1 MNNKKRFGIT
11 VNDSYLC
18 NMKHHEVL
26 VSVVVLLMLA
36 MLVGCKQK
44 DASPSVELKDG
55 RSMTFAALDSL
66 ADVNPDSADVLLK
79 PTPVPSLKGRENE
92 EVCKLLRIKTDDK
105 LYRPITHYRDTI
117 LQLVDYFEH
126 HRRVLPSLLGGTG
139 PALPYLYAGRVFA
152 DLGDAP
158 QALDY
163 YQKAL
168 DALPKSEIEKGEW
181 KTDNAADRS
190 LAKQRGLILS
200 QIGEQFYFQ
209 GLHDDAL
216 DSYRQ
221 ANEWAKLANDTA
233 DILFNLRDI
242 AEQYKFLEKVDS
254 SLYLYQQ
261 ALSLAK
267 DYKWQK
273 KCNELMSQ
281 ISSLY
286 IRKGDF
292 KLANEYM
299 RPSLENVD
307 SVSLTSTYAIAS
319 KVYKHEGKVD
329 SAIFCYHKLLEHGNL
344 YGKSFAHK
352 ELAEIALRFHKNN
365 EAYQHLLSFN
375 QYEDSLRKRDNAEAV
390 ARMHAAYNYQ
400 KHAKEAQ
407 VLKVANAQKRFFL
420 IISFISVI
428 ALLFA
433 LLWLNARYQER
444 KKRIEQLN
452 KKREELETKN
462 ARFVESLRKELDD
475 VKLLIKDAGKDDDE
489 ALQMLFR
496 EKRRLDYTYSIANI
510 QVRQSEDTMVNMME
524 SPIYQMIQERITKKL
539 FKLSSAEWQQVENV
553 VNENF
558 EGFIDRLSSF
568 GTLSVDELHTSLL
581 LKMRLSHKH
590 IASFINKTPSG
601 ETNIRKRLYDKF
613 FHTSDGTAA
622 EWDSFIK
629 DL

>member
-44 DASPSVELKDG
+44 GTFPTVQLEDG
-55 RSMTFAALDSL
+55 RSVTFAALDSL

-79 PTPVPSLKGRENE
+79 PTPALALKGRGYE
-92 EVCKLLRIKTDDK
+92 EVYKLLRIKVDDK
-105 LYRPITHYRDTI
+105 LYRPVTLYRDTI
-117 LQLVDYFEH
+117 LQLVDYFEN
-126 HRRVLPSLLGGTG
+126 HRRVLPSYLGSVG

-168 DALPKSEIEKGEW
+168 DVQPKSEMEKGEW
-181 KTDNAADRS
+181 KTDNAADRR
-190 LAKQRGLILS
+190 LAKQRGLLHSFIGIL
-200 QIGEQFYFQ
+200 
-209 GLHDDAL
+209 L
-216 DSYRQ
+216 SYQ
-221 ANEWAKLANDTA
+221 DLFDEAIPHFVEANQWAERAKDTV
-233 DILFNLRDI
+233 DIIFNLRDI
-242 AEQYKFLEKVDS
+242 AEQYKFLEKPDS
-254 SLYLYQQ
+254 SLFFYEKALDYAMTSDNHKRRNDINLQIARLYNQLGNYHLAYDYLQ
-261 ALSLAK
+261 AGFSPIDSTNISASYSIAATTYLGLG
-267 DYKWQK
+267 K
-273 KCNELMSQ
+273 K
-281 ISSLY
+281 
-286 IRKGDF
+286 
-292 KLANEYM
+292 
-299 RPSLENVD
+299 D
-307 SVSLTSTYAIAS
+307 SVSFYLLQLIKIGNKYGKRFAHRELSELAMQRGNLVSAS
-319 KVYKHEGKVD
+319 EHFRQY
-329 SAIFCYHKLLEHGNL
+329 KLLD
-344 YGKSFAHK
+344 
-352 ELAEIALRFHKNN
+352 
-365 EAYQHLLSFN
+365 
-375 QYEDSLRKRDNAEAV
+375 DSIQKRDKAEAV

-400 KHAKEAQ
+400 KHVKEAQ
-407 VLKVANAQKRFFL
+407 VLKVANARKRSLL

-444 KKRIEQLN
+444 KRRIEQLN
-452 KKREELETKN
+452 KKKEELETRN
-462 ARFVESLRKELDD
+462 ARFIECLRKELDD
-475 VKLLIKDAGKDDDE
+475 VKLLIKEAGKDDDE
-489 ALQMLFR
+489 ALQVLFR

-510 QVRQSEDTMVNMME
+510 RVRQSEDTMVNMME
-524 SPIYQMIQERITKKL
+524 SPIYQTIQERITKKL

-568 GTLSVDELHTSLL
+568 GVLSVDELHTSLL

-613 FHTSDGTAA
+613 FHTSEGTAA
-622 EWDSFIK
+622 EWDSFIN